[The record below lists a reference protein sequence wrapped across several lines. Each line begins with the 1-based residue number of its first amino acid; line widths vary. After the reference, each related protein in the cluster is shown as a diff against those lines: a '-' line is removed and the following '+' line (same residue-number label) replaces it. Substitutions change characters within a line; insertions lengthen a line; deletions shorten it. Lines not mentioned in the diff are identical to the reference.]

1 MSEGGDMPAQHGGD
15 EARFEQE
22 LQDWWRRAEAH
33 FAAMDKGADAVQEL
47 AAIETIHGHVEAIG
61 EEFARLRAEA
71 GAGDRIE
78 GGAP

>member
-1 MSEGGDMPAQHGGD
+1 MPVQQGGD

-47 AAIETIHGHVEAIG
+47 ATIETIRGQVEAIV

-71 GAGDRIE
+71 GAGDRA
-78 GGAP
+78 GSGTP